1 VTETLSLAEK
11 IAIEH
16 ACSRLALDYS
26 HYADSNQLEAWS
38 NLFAEDAEMT
48 LFGQTHKGRA
58 AILGSLNGGSRGQVA
73 TFHSNSN
80 IRIDVVSPTEARGTV
95 GVTLFAAPKKDGV
108 AQVKEITPAV
118 VGHYEDVYR
127 KTAEGWRIAK
137 RGFTMVISRAQ
148 A

>member
-1 VTETLSLAEK
+1 M
-11 IAIEH
+11 AIEH

-26 HYADSNQLEAWS
+26 FYADSQQLEAWS
-38 NLFAEDAEMT
+38 KLFAEDAEMT
-48 LFGQTHKGRA
+48 LFGQTHKGRD
-58 AILGSLNGGSRGQVA
+58 AILKSLNGGNGGAIA

-80 IRIDVVSPTEARGTV
+80 IRVDVVSATEAHGTV

-118 VGHYEDVYR
+118 VGHYVDVYR

>member
-1 VTETLSLAEK
+1 MAETLSAAEK
-11 IAIEH
+11 MAIEH

-26 HYADSNQLEAWS
+26 HYADSQQLEAWS
-38 NLFAEDAEMT
+38 KLFAEDAEMT

-58 AILGSLNGGSRGQVA
+58 AILKSLNGGSGGAVA

-80 IRIDVVSPTEARGTV
+80 IRVDVVSPTEARGTV
-95 GVTLFAAPKKDGV
+95 GVTLFAAPRKDGV

>member
-1 VTETLSLAEK
+1 MTETLSMAEK
-11 IAIEH
+11 MAIEH

-26 HYADSNQLEAWS
+26 HYAHSQQLEAWS
-38 NLFAEDAEMT
+38 QLFAEDAEMT

-58 AILGSLNGGSRGQVA
+58 AILGSLSGGNRGQVA

-118 VGHYEDVYR
+118 VGHYEDIYR

>member
-1 VTETLSLAEK
+1 MAEK

-26 HYADSNQLEAWS
+26 HYADSNQLEAWA

-58 AILGSLNGGSRGQVA
+58 AILGSLNGGNRGQVA

-118 VGHYEDVYR
+118 VGHYIDEYR

-137 RGFTMVISRAQ
+137 RGFNMLFSRAQ

>member
-1 VTETLSLAEK
+1 M
-11 IAIEH
+11 AIER
-16 ACSRLALDYS
+16 ACERLAIDYS
-26 HYADSNQLEAWS
+26 FYADSQQLEAWS

-58 AILGSLNGGSRGQVA
+58 AILGSLNGGNRGAVA

-80 IRIDVVSPTEARGTV
+80 IRIDVVSQTEARGTV

>member
-1 VTETLSLAEK
+1 VAETLSAGER
-11 IAIEH
+11 IAIEQ
-16 ACSRLALDYS
+16 ACARLAIDYS
-26 HYADSNQLEAWS
+26 FYADSQQLEAWS

-48 LFGQTHKGRA
+48 LFGQTHKGRT
-58 AILGSLNGGSRGQVA
+58 AILGSLNGGNRGAVA

-80 IRIDVVSPTEARGTV
+80 IRIDVLSPTEARGTV